1 MQTHVKRKVNGRT
14 LMVTVAKAKAMDRA
28 RKIAVS
34 GKGNAVPA
42 YQKQILQL
50 QSEVERLETRL
61 SQYYQELTAALNRNV
76 RAHET
81 IRVLSGLLTEADAQV
96 IARRQL
102 DDDIPF

>member
-14 LMVTVAKAKAMDRA
+14 LIVTVAKAKAMDSA
-28 RKIAVS
+28 RKLAVS
-34 GKGNAVPA
+34 GKGNAA
-42 YQKQILQL
+42 YQKRILQL

-102 DDDIPF
+102 DDDIPL